1 MQEEAI
7 DMNSSAL
14 NIAKTQLRSVMKQR
28 LAGLPPDSITAQSMY
43 VTNDTV
49 NILLNNRSVL

>member
-43 VTNDTV
+43 VTNDAA

>member
-43 VTNDTV
+43 VTNDTA